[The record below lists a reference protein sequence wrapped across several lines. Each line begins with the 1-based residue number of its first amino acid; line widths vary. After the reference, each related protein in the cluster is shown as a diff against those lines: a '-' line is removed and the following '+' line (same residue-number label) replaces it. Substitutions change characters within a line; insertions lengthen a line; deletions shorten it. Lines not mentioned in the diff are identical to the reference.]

1 MRKKKILLV
10 DDDESICET
19 LKELLTSEY
28 DCIMAHNGVE
38 GLSYLE
44 KNPGEVD
51 LIITD
56 LMMPSMDGF
65 ELISCIQSNNVNKN
79 IPILVETAMEQTDD
93 ISRALNIGVDDIIT
107 KPFNADILRKRVKN
121 MLDIGDG
128 RKVHNV
134 MEDLIQTEINENI
147 ENLGICPCPICRNDL
162 MTLTLNNVGAKY
174 VSTDKGAI
182 ITRAGSLASRE
193 ERIKL
198 LAEITHYAQQIKGKP
213 RHN

>member
-1 MRKKKILLV
+1 M
-10 DDDESICET
+10 DDDETVCET
-19 LKELLTSEY
+19 LTELLKAEY
-28 DCIMAHNGVE
+28 DCIAAPNGVE

-56 LMMPSMDGF
+56 LMMPVMDGF
-65 ELISCIQSNNVNKN
+65 GMIDCIQSNQVNKN
-79 IPILVETAMEQTDD
+79 IPILVETAMDKTED
-93 ISRALNIGVDDIIT
+93 ISHAMNMGVDDIIF
-107 KPFNADILRKRVKN
+107 KPFNPDVLRRRVKN
-121 MLDIGDG
+121 MMEIGDG

-147 ENLGICPCPICRNDL
+147 DNLGICPCPICRNDL
-162 MTLTLNNVGAKY
+162 MTLTLNNVKAKY

-182 ITRAGSLASRE
+182 ITKAGSLASRE

-198 LAEITHYAQQIKGKP
+198 LAEITHYAQLIKGKP